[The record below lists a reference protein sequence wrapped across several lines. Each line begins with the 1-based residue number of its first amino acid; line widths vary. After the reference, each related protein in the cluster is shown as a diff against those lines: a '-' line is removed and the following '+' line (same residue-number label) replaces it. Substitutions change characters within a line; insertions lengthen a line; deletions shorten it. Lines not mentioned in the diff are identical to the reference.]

1 MNDSSKRIV
10 RSRCVG
16 VCTLNA
22 DKTCIGCHRDL
33 EEISQWANASADDR
47 EEINRVAAAREQQ
60 IKRHPA

>member
-1 MNDSSKRIV
+1 M